1 MGKTLTSLAQILRPI
16 GGGTDEI
23 VAVKL
28 HPNAVSVSE
37 IRDTGKVIF
46 IDNLATVALPRK
58 LDMSAVHKQA
68 DMISDTLRTM
78 REQGIFAAQDAALIL
93 PSGAVTLRQLNLPYM
108 TPAELAKEGR
118 YVDFWAESEPEIA
131 KIEDAYFN
139 YHVLVSSENDDL
151 TRVLFAYGDSANLRQ
166 WSDILLAAHLN
177 PVYLDL
183 EPIALANYRHATLP
197 RDEKNQSQ
205 AVLHI
210 SENRMELVAFENSR
224 FQTIRLEVNEFD
236 QVLLN
241 EIESV
246 DTPEGDFWEEVGGR
260 LANSLKQAVLYL
272 QEEHDFSTFSV
283 VYISCDS
290 FVADNVL
297 KLFDK
302 HFTLAPVALWNTLDG
317 VTASKSATDFAT
329 QISNK
334 STFASALGTSMR
346 HLGTFGD
353 KESSLFH
360 LSLLPQADTLRR
372 NRQFGVISRSFS
384 KSWVVLF
391 VLLGLWIG
399 LHVPPFLQSQI
410 ESRGVD
416 PIRSEANNIN
426 IQLESANNQLQQLET
441 QIASIKDVQQRR
453 GRVLLTETLPDLVP
467 SGVELDSFSVQNDT
481 ELLITGTGREREN
494 INLFM
499 SELTTSGLVEAP
511 DVSTGLE
518 EASGLFVFE
527 LTGTVRRQN

>member
-1 MGKTLTSLAQILRPI
+1 MGKTLTSLAQILKPI
-16 GGGTDEI
+16 GGGADEI

-28 HPNAVSVSE
+28 HPNAVSVAE
-37 IRDTGKVIF
+37 IRDTGKTIF
-46 IDNLATVALPRK
+46 IDNLATVALPRR
-58 LDMSAVHKQA
+58 LDFANIHKQS

-93 PSGAVTLRQLNLPYM
+93 PSGTLTLRQLSLPYM

-118 YVDFWAESEPEIA
+118 FVDFWAEAEPDIA
-131 KIEDAYFN
+131 KFEDAYFD
-139 YHVLVSSENDDL
+139 YHVLLSSENDDL
-151 TRVLFAYGDSANLRQ
+151 TRVLLAYGDETNLRQ

-205 AVLHI
+205 AILHI
-210 SENRMELVAFENSR
+210 SESRMELVAFESSR
-224 FQTIRLEVNEFD
+224 FQTIKLEVNEFD

-283 VYISCDS
+283 VYIASDS
-290 FVADNVL
+290 FVATNLL
-297 KLFDK
+297 KLYDK
-302 HFTLAPVALWNTLDG
+302 HFTLAPVVLWNTLDG
-317 VTASKSATDFAT
+317 VTASKSTTDFAT
-329 QISNK
+329 QINNK
-334 STFASALGTSMR
+334 SAFAGAFGTSMR

-360 LSLLPQADTLRR
+360 LSMLPQARILRR
-372 NRQFGVISRSFS
+372 NRQFGVISRSLS

-391 VLLGLWIG
+391 VLLGLWVG
-399 LHVPPFLQSQI
+399 LHIPPFLQSQI
-410 ESRGVD
+410 ESRGVN

-426 IQLESANNQLQQLET
+426 IQLESANNQLQALDGE
-441 QIASIKDVQQRR
+441 IAAIKSVQQKR
-453 GRVLLTETLPDLVP
+453 GRILLTETLPDLVP
-467 SGVELDSFSVQNDT
+467 SGVELDSFSVENDI
-481 ELLITGTGREREN
+481 ELSITGTGREKEN

-511 DVSTGLE
+511 EVTTEYDEVTSLHRFNLLGI
-518 EASGLFVFE
+518 
-527 LTGTVRRQN
+527 VRRQN

>member
-1 MGKTLTSLAQILRPI
+1 MGKTLTSLAQILKPI

-28 HPNAVSVSE
+28 HPNAVSVAE
-37 IRDTGKVIF
+37 IRDTGKTIF
-46 IDNLATVALPRK
+46 IDNLATVALPRR
-58 LDMSAVHKQA
+58 LDLANIHKQS

-93 PSGAVTLRQLNLPYM
+93 PSGAVALRQLNLPYM

-118 YVDFWAESEPEIA
+118 YVDFWAETEPDIA
-131 KIEDAYFN
+131 KIEDAFFN
-139 YHVLVSSENDDL
+139 YHVMVSSENDDL
-151 TRVLFAYGDSANLRQ
+151 TRVLFAYGDEANLRQ

-183 EPIALANYRHATLP
+183 EPVALANYRHATLP

-205 AVLHI
+205 AILHI
-210 SENRMELVAFENSR
+210 SENRIELVAFENSR
-224 FQTIRLEVNEFD
+224 FQSVKLEVNEFD

-241 EIESV
+241 EIEAVES
-246 DTPEGDFWEEVGGR
+246 PEGDFWEEVGGR

-283 VYISCDS
+283 VYIACDS
-290 FVADNVL
+290 FVAGNVL

-302 HFTLAPVALWNTLDG
+302 HFSLAPVALWNTLDG
-317 VTASKSATDFAT
+317 VTASKSTTDFAS
-329 QISNK
+329 QIGNK
-334 STFASALGTSMR
+334 SAFAAAFGTGMR

-360 LSLLPQADTLRR
+360 LSLLPQANTLRR
-372 NRQFGVISRSFS
+372 NRQFGVISRSLS
-384 KSWVVLF
+384 KSWVLLF
-391 VLLGLWIG
+391 VLLCLWIG

-426 IQLESANNQLQQLET
+426 IQLESVNSQLQALDG
-441 QIASIKDVQQRR
+441 QITVIKSVQQRR
-453 GRVLLTETLPDLVP
+453 GRILLTETLPDLVP
-467 SGVELDSFSVQNDT
+467 SGVELDSFQIQNDT
-481 ELLITGTGREREN
+481 ELLITGTGRDKEN

-499 SELTTSGLVEAP
+499 SELTTSGLVESP
-511 DVSTGLE
+511 DVSTGYDEINDLHQ
-518 EASGLFVFE
+518 FE
-527 LTGTVRRQN
+527 LTGIVRRQN